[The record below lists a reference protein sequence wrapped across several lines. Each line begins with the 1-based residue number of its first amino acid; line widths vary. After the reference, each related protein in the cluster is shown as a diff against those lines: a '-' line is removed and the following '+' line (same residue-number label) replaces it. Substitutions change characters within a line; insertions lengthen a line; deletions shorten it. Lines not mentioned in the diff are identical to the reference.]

1 MRKAL
6 LWAGERQSPP
16 STWPQGL
23 GANLTLEE
31 MQPLFDE
38 VAETLDFLEL
48 MSGKLKENYVLSAMA
63 NTCEVR
69 RKRLQLASQLVLDA
83 FK

>member
-1 MRKAL
+1 
-6 LWAGERQSPP
+6 
-16 STWPQGL
+16 
-23 GANLTLEE
+23 LTLEE

-38 VAETLDFLEL
+38 VAETIDFLEV
-48 MSGKLKENYVLSAMA
+48 MTAKLKKNYALSAMA

-69 RKRLQLASQLVLDA
+69 KQRLHLASQLVLDA